1 MPEKSV
7 KAASDLGLKVKKL
20 LAFRNASALRR
31 LLSRH
36 NFADVADVFE
46 NFLEEDEVAICFP
59 YLNIDQAAQVLTSV
73 SEERQKICL
82 SALSPNV
89 SSQIVRLMAADDA
102 VDLLQEL
109 EPAESKKILGEM
121 PLDLETRTIHN
132 LLMEEPDSAGGIMS
146 TDFIQTSVD
155 GTVGD
160 ALRLIKDA
168 DEKDFVYYCY
178 LVNSDE
184 KLVGVVSLKQLIIHD
199 ESELLSKIAIFDVKS
214 LLLTYDQEFVATV
227 FRKYYNLLAMPVID
241 DQEILQ
247 GIITLDD
254 VVDVID
260 EETSEDFYRASGIT
274 MEEIDEKHLL
284 TGPMIGAVKARLP
297 WLCITL
303 VGQFVAAAIIAS
315 YSHTVQKAV
324 IAISF
329 MPLLTGLSGN
339 MGTQSESISVRG
351 LALSLI
357 NDQTIRSLMFREL
370 KVALTMGTFLA
381 ISFSILS
388 FLQYHHIELTLLLYC
403 AITINLCLAGSLGL
417 FIPYAYRKYVKQDP
431 AGVGGPFITTLM
443 DMLTFSTYLY
453 VVTQF
458 IDKMI

>member
-7 KAASDLGLKVKKL
+7 KTASELGLKVKKL

-36 NFADVADVFE
+36 NFADVAEVFE

-178 LVNSDE
+178 LVNTDE

-388 FLQYHHIELTLLLYC
+388 FLQYQHIELTLLLYC